1 VAGTHRAAI
10 SASEVQKGFVVVD
23 WGTGKVADV
32 SDAAAGDGAYCDGCD
47 NSITTGLVYD
57 VVLTPYGASKGRVA
71 VLCEACF
78 EDLTSDM
85 DVARAPSG
93 DFEVL
98 VEPWFL

>member
-1 VAGTHRAAI
+1 MRQGTWGRYRRLGR
-10 SASEVQKGFVVVD
+10 SGTLCVVD

-47 NSITTGLVYD
+47 NPIVSGLVHD
-57 VVLTPYGASKGRVA
+57 VVLTPYGTSKRRAA

-85 DVARAPSG
+85 DVARAPG
-93 DFEVL
+93 GEFLVL